1 MAMAASL
8 WLPASGAT
16 ALDVMNG
23 TELLSFCKTIDVT
36 KKAACYGYL
45 LAFVDFRTMAG
56 DSNGRNCD
64 LPAGHEIETLREQ
77 IVKKWTKPRSDTLT
91 RPAHSFSISSIR
103 HIRAGDASELA
114 PWPVSVKRV
123 CAARVERR
131 VKRTAVASHPTGDL
145 KVLKTNDPAQALAP
159 NYRRCPDRY

>member
-1 MAMAASL
+1 MRLMMAMAASL
-8 WLPASGAT
+8 WLPASGAA

-77 IVKKWTKPRSDTLT
+77 IVKKMDETPERHLDT
-91 RPAHSFSISSIR
+91 
-103 HIRAGDASELA
+103 AGTLILDFL
-114 PWPVSVKRV
+114 
-123 CAARVERR
+123 
-131 VKRTAVASHPTGDL
+131 
-145 KVLKTNDPAQALAP
+145 NQAYP
-159 NYRRCPDRY
+159 CR